1 MMEAY
6 SALAARYDSLM
17 TDFNYDGYFDF
28 ISRYLFGKN
37 KGADMASGSGELTV
51 RLAKAGKKVVGIDI
65 SEEMLAEAMRKARE
79 NALNIVF
86 LKQDITSF
94 ELTGKVDF
102 VTVCCDGVNYVKDI
116 SGFFKRVYS
125 SLRDGGVFIFD
136 ISSEY
141 KLKEIIGNNVF
152 YEDTADFTYLWTNK
166 LSDNKIDM
174 NLVFFN
180 REGDLFSRRE
190 ESHRQYIH
198 KRDSVV
204 QALMDSGFNGI
215 LDFDG
220 ENFGKVRNDS
230 ERILFVA
237 FRI

>member
-1 MMEAY
+1 MKAY
-6 SALAARYDSLM
+6 SALASRYDSLM
-17 TDFNYDGYFDF
+17 TDFNYDKYFDF
-28 ISRYLFGKN
+28 ISRYLVGKN
-37 KGADMASGSGELTV
+37 KGVDMASGSGELTV
-51 RLAKAGKKVVGIDI
+51 RLAKVGKKVVGIDV
-65 SEEMLAEAMRKARE
+65 SEEMLAEATKKARE

-125 SLRDGGVFIFD
+125 SLKDGGVLIFD

-166 LSDNKIDM
+166 LSDNRVDM
-174 NLVFFN
+174 DLVFFN
-180 REGDLFSRRE
+180 REGELFSRRE

-198 KRDSVV
+198 KSESVF
-204 QALMDSGFNGI
+204 QRLKDAGFKDI
-215 LDFDG
+215 LGFDG
-220 ENFGKVRNDS
+220 DSFEEVRADS

-237 FRI
+237 FRN